1 MKTGFYYW
9 SDMNIKKEQIKQW
22 SDEKAREYLDEQN
35 PNDEVE
41 WIVLDESLY
50 GFTDSAGALYAYADD
65 DEHRIA
71 GIIQFLLRNGGS
83 YISNG

>member
-1 MKTGFYYW
+1 
-9 SDMNIKKEQIKQW
+9 
-22 SDEKAREYLDEQN
+22 
-35 PNDEVE
+35 
-41 WIVLDESLY
+41 VLDESLY
-50 GFTDSAGALYAYADD
+50 GFTDSAGTLYAYADD